1 MNLGEGNFNAP
12 SILWMIPQYVVMALG
27 EVTFSVTGMQFSY
40 SEAPD
45 NMKSAVQALWQLNVA
60 FGNLIDVVIIGV
72 KFFDSQVNTMSFSD
86 DISSFIQFHSILSN
100 FI

>member
-1 MNLGEGNFNAP
+1 MSIHQILFEKICFCIDFGEETNNAP

-72 KFFDSQVNTMSFSD
+72 KIFDSQVS
-86 DISSFIQFHSILSN
+86 
-100 FI
+100 